1 MKLRTTLVVLLS
13 ALALIAAACGG
24 SESDTSDNSAVE
36 DTADSAVEAETETET
51 EDEAPVETETETE
64 DEAPV
69 ETETEDEA
77 PVEMASDFPVTIESD
92 GGTWTLESAPER
104 IVSLSPT
111 ATEILFAIG
120 AGDQVVAVDTYSY
133 FPDVAPVTDLSGF
146 DPNVEAVIAFDP
158 DFVVLSN
165 DANDLVASLPQL
177 DIPVLISSAPADI
190 EGGYATMADLGVATG
205 HVDETAA
212 VIASLRDEI
221 AAAYAFAPETSVR
234 VYHELGDSLYSA
246 SSFGFVGSVYAEMGA
261 INIADEGDPDQGG
274 FPQLTEEYIIAA
286 DPELI
291 VITDQAGYTADE
303 LAARPGWSEITA
315 VKNGNIVTVNTDIAS
330 RWGPRLPQFIEVVTQ
345 AVATISVGS

>member
-13 ALALIAAACGG
+13 VLALIAAACGR
-24 SESDTSDNSAVE
+24 SESGISDTSAAEVGEESVP
-36 DTADSAVEAETETET
+36 EAESEAQAGE
-51 EDEAPVETETETE
+51 EDDAPSEA
-64 DEAPV
+64 
-69 ETETEDEA
+69 
-77 PVEMASDFPVTIESD
+77 ASDFPVTIESD
-92 GGTWTLESAPER
+92 GGIWTLESAPER

-120 AGDQVVAVDTYSY
+120 AGDQVVAVDSFSY
-133 FPDVAPVTDLSGF
+133 FPDEAPVTELSGF

-165 DANDLVASLPQL
+165 DANDLIASLTEL
-177 DIPVLISSAPADI
+177 GIPVLVSPAPSDI
-190 EGGYATMADLGVATG
+190 EGGYVTMTDLGVATG
-205 HVDETAA
+205 RVDETAA
-212 VIASLRDEI
+212 VIAVMRDEI
-221 AAAYAFAPETSVR
+221 AAAYAVAPETSIR

-246 SSFGFVGSVYAEMGA
+246 SSFGFVGSVYAKMGA
-261 INIADEGDPDQGG
+261 ANIADEADADKSG

-291 VITDQAGYTADE
+291 VITDQVGYTADD

-330 RWGPRLPQFIEVVTQ
+330 RWGPRLPQFIEAVTQ
-345 AVATISVGS
+345 AVATISAGS

>member
-13 ALALIAAACGG
+13 VLALVAAACGG
-24 SESDTSDNSAVE
+24 SESGISDTSAAEVGEESVP
-36 DTADSAVEAETETET
+36 EAESEAQAGE
-51 EDEAPVETETETE
+51 EDDAPSEA
-64 DEAPV
+64 
-69 ETETEDEA
+69 
-77 PVEMASDFPVTIESD
+77 ASDFPVTIESD
-92 GGTWTLESAPER
+92 GGIWTLESAPER

-120 AGDQVVAVDTYSY
+120 AGDQVVAVDSFSY
-133 FPDVAPVTDLSGF
+133 FPDEAPVTDLSGF

-165 DANDLVASLPQL
+165 DANDLIASLTEL
-177 DIPVLISSAPADI
+177 GIPVLVSPAPSDI
-190 EGGYATMADLGVATG
+190 EGGYVTMTDLGVANG
-205 HVDETAA
+205 RVDETAA
-212 VIASLRDEI
+212 VIAVMRDEI
-221 AAAYAFAPETSVR
+221 AAAYAVAPETSIR

-246 SSFGFVGSVYAEMGA
+246 SSFGFVGSVYAKMGA
-261 INIADEGDPDQGG
+261 ANIADEADADKSG

-291 VITDQAGYTADE
+291 VITDQVGYTADD

-330 RWGPRLPQFIEVVTQ
+330 RWGPRLPQFIEAVTQ
-345 AVATISVGS
+345 AVATISAGS